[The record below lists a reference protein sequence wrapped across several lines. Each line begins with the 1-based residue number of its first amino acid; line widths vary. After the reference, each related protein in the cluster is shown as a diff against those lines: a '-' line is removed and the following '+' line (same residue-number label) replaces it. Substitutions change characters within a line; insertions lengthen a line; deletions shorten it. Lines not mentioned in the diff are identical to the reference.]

1 VQMARARRRSFF
13 YGDDG
18 NNVDFSQ
25 RHAGDMAGQD
35 NTEQVVKAAERN
47 SPQSVQNDPVKSKRL
62 DDGVRDS
69 MAGYDTTPV
78 EDARLK
84 QENPEDAY
92 AGQAENTI
100 KTLRQLTPYFWRL
113 HDPEELAKLKEELI
127 ESAMNEDGQKRP
139 QPQPWL
145 KSQRQRDDEFWNS
158 EEPKRVMPRKL

>member
-1 VQMARARRRSFF
+1 METTGTTWIFRNGTRATWPARTIPNRLLRRRS
-13 YGDDG
+13 GTAR
-18 NNVDFSQ
+18 SQ
-25 RHAGDMAGQD
+25 FRTIRSRASG
-35 NTEQVVKAAERN
+35 
-47 SPQSVQNDPVKSKRL
+47 S

-113 HDPEELAKLKEELI
+113 HDPEELAKLKQELI

>member
-1 VQMARARRRSFF
+1 MARARRSSFF

-35 NTEQVVKAAERN
+35 KVEQVVKAAERN
-47 SPQSVQNDPVKSKRL
+47 SPQSVRDDPVKSKRL
-62 DDGVRDS
+62 DDEVRGA
-69 MAGYDTTPV
+69 MAGYDTTPL

-92 AGQAENTI
+92 AGRAENTI

-113 HDPEELAKLKEELI
+113 HDPEELAKLKQELI